1 MCRLARE
8 VVGHDLFPPFPA
20 MEETCL
26 APVIK
31 VLIDNAGNLSGFDPR
46 HSAHSADS
54 MTPHWVLFFW
64 PQISPFLRIIRI

>member
-1 MCRLARE
+1 
-8 VVGHDLFPPFPA
+8 